1 VTAGRLK
8 FEKPWMGSVTIDWA
22 GIIEGRF
29 QRVVFSSSFM
39 TVSFHSRVFSQLT
52 SRWRTASFFF
62 IFIFFYFLSFVG
74 RAGVRERQLSSVS
87 CCGVSQRFLQS
98 NFVLFLYAENIGE
111 GKNLTH
117 LWNLSGRGARGSET
131 TLWMECEDGWR
142 QL

>member
-1 VTAGRLK
+1 LVTAGRLK

-39 TVSFHSRVFSQLT
+39 TVSFHSRVFPQLMCHDGGLLH
-52 SRWRTASFFF
+52 
-62 IFIFFYFLSFVG
+62 FFYFFSFCFSFVG
-74 RAGVRERQLSSVS
+74 RAGVMERQLSSVS
-87 CCGVSQRFLQS
+87 CWGVSQRFLQS

-111 GKNLTH
+111 GKIFTH
-117 LWNLSGRGARGSET
+117 LWNLSGRGARGS
-131 TLWMECEDGWR
+131 DGWR